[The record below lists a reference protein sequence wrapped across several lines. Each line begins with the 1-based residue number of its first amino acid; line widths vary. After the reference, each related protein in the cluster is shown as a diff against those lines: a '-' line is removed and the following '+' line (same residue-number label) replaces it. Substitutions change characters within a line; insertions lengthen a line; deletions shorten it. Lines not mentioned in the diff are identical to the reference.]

1 MLGGRERTIKEGTW
15 TMVEQLDEAK
25 ARSQRVWA
33 AGNFARIG
41 AFTTTPAERLV
52 EEVGLRASQ
61 TVLDI
66 ACGNGAV
73 TLAAARRQAK
83 VVGVDF
89 VPELLEHGRK
99 RAELDGL
106 EAGFVEGDAE
116 DLRFPDASF
125 DVVLSQ
131 YGVMFAANQE
141 RAAAEMLRVCRPG
154 GVIGLANWTPLSF
167 PGLLFRL
174 WAEFN
179 PPAVPPKHPA
189 TAWGIGARVGELL
202 GPGCI
207 DIRIVDAVFRQ
218 CFPDFETYVELF
230 SSYFGPMHLMKKALA
245 PERWEE
251 YVARLREAIAPYNRA
266 TDNTLDVANEF
277 IIVIARRK
285 G

>member
-1 MLGGRERTIKEGTW
+1 MS
-15 TMVEQLDEAK
+15 EQDDAAR

-52 EEVGLRASQ
+52 EEVGLRAGQ
-61 TVLDI
+61 RVLDI

-73 TLAAARRQAK
+73 TLAAARRQTK

-99 RAELDGL
+99 RTELEGLNAE
-106 EAGFVEGDAE
+106 FVEGHAE

-141 RAAAEMLRVCRPG
+141 RAASEMLRVCRPG
-154 GVIGLANWTPLSF
+154 GVIGLANWTPMGF
-167 PGLLFRL
+167 PGVLFRL
-174 WAEFN
+174 GAEFN
-179 PPAVPPKHPA
+179 PPPVPPKHPVS
-189 TAWGIGARVGELL
+189 AWGTGPRIGELL
-202 GPGCI
+202 GPGCN
-207 DIRIVDAVFRQ
+207 DIRIVDAVFRH
-218 CFPDFETYVELF
+218 CFVDFQAYIDLF
-230 SSYFGPMHLMKKALA
+230 STYFGPVHLMKKALA

-251 YVARLREAIAPYNRA
+251 YVGRLREAIAPYNRA
-266 TDNTLDVANEF
+266 TDGTLDVANEF
-277 IIVIARRK
+277 IIVVAQRK